1 MKMSKNLMNLLN
13 VIILLIM
20 INFFEIQVII
30 AGKWWERPY
39 DEPIPMA
46 MFEKY

>member
-1 MKMSKNLMNLLN
+1 MNKNLMNLLN

-20 INFFEIQVII
+20 INFFKIQVII
-30 AGKWWERPY
+30 AGKWWERLY
-39 DEPIPMA
+39 DEPIPTA